1 MQKGLARKGVAR
13 MMTPCLI
20 LRAETLLRDKQ
31 WSHQQIYG
39 ACTQE
44 DGKKNSVMK
53 AFIGTS
59 NRSNIRAE
67 RPI

>member
-1 MQKGLARKGVAR
+1 
-13 MMTPCLI
+13 MTPCLI
-20 LRAETLLRDKQ
+20 VRAETLLRDKQ